1 MKKTVIL
8 IERDRDIR
16 EVVTLI
22 LTDQGMNVIEL
33 ETEEDALET
42 IIKMRPDCV
51 ILDLQNPSEEGAK
64 LCMEINQ
71 NPETKDIPVIALS
84 THPRAVELKGTCAD
98 DVLGKPFDIDALIDI
113 VESQFAK

>member
-1 MKKTVIL
+1 MKKTVLI

-33 ETEEDALET
+33 DSEADALES
-42 IIKMRPDCV
+42 IIKMQPDCV
-51 ILDLQNPSEEGAK
+51 ILDLQNPTEEGAK

-71 NPETKDIPVIALS
+71 HPETKDIPVIALS
-84 THPRAVELKGTCAD
+84 THPRAVELKGTCANE
-98 DVLGKPFDIDALIDI
+98 VLGKPFDIDALIEI
-113 VESQFAK
+113 VESQLAD